1 MNRLITVYETSQK
14 EVCYA
19 IFFLISVMSGD
30 CFDELELAI
39 TKLNIYKRSNAP
51 FIAVSN

>member
-1 MNRLITVYETSQK
+1 MNRLITVYETSQA
-14 EVCYA
+14 EDCVA
-19 IFFLISVMSGD
+19 NFFLISVMSGES
-30 CFDELELAI
+30 FDELELAL